1 MVVTNTYRNNINDYI
16 NSISGW
22 NYAATIRRYYK
33 LKSHSAEKLMERLFK
48 HKSIYQ
54 IFWVLENDTTGYDHM
69 HLLLGSTM
77 LGNYVDVKDKLNTYL
92 GGKPNAQCFNYVKPI
107 EPSEI
112 KYYTGYCTKQL
123 NGNTDYGI
131 LL

>member
-1 MVVTNTYRNNINDYI
+1 MEVTNKYRTSVNDWVDTI
-16 NSISGW
+16 PNW
-22 NYAATIRRYYK
+22 NYAATIRRHYK

-54 IFWVLENDTTGYDHM
+54 IFWVLENDSTGYNHL
-69 HLLLGSTM
+69 HLLLGSTL
-77 LGNYVDVKDKLNTYL
+77 LGNYVDVKDELNTYL

-107 EPSEI
+107 EPSEV

-123 NGNTDYGI
+123 NGNSSYGV